1 MSQATPSATPVRNAD
16 GQKKGKKLPLIVDVA
31 IGNNGKQ
38 LYQVHESSKMVR
50 KEMPRST
57 NFALND
63 DISDEGFFI
72 SQINEQRTPI
82 RKTLGTLSPSS
93 LNQKRIRHDVYDQGD
108 DNSND
113 DNCQNDVYEQQQ
125 QQPQQQQQQQQLHQP
140 NMYENG
146 NVGVISNDPV
156 SAVGHYDNNP
166 VSHVPT
172 GAYSRVQDTDIW
184 SDDVEEAFEEVLRLI
199 PKSGLNKIK
208 IAGRSCGR
216 NELISDYIFAK
227 TGKFRTRKQVSS
239 HIQVI
244 KNLGQKLDII
254 QLINDGPIFNSHE
267 EQLESTKKF
276 EDVFSKINLN
286 KSLGFSDSMK
296 RKSDSMPMHLPATKR
311 IRRKH
316 SGNPLNKIKFSNFF
330 MSVNDQYGMNPIV
343 LTIQQNGNDVKSL
356 KLKDN
361 ANISSR
367 FPGLSDFKSCPH
379 IPIIHNMVKI
389 LLPQLPESYSID
401 DGFSS
406 SYALKYEEP
415 ENASPT
421 HTSIISSS
429 RTYSLFTCVYSY
441 GKEIVKFDEDGIQLN
456 QDREFIP
463 GFWKFFFSTF
473 GDQSEGGLSAAFK
486 GVTIKQIL
494 YESSPDSVK
503 KEQDASKVNKLKVKL
518 VLLWEFAKVSECK
531 DALTTTTKLVLPPR
545 ALASSSKTTE
555 EVFEYSE
562 PALNSIGGTPTD
574 TTSPNMDLN
583 NQNLSG
589 AATSIPGIRDTIHS
603 ASMPDINELPSSAKP
618 QVRLQKTFQSMQ
630 HLQPHQMWQQQQQQQ
645 QPLQGA
651 YTSSVASQ
659 LLNTSLSSPYAQ
671 YGMPLPQQTIGTFAP
686 PTSQTFGVSYTH
698 NSQHP
703 SANMDLM
710 MLSSMNT
717 GYGNITNNQDY
728 QFGNIGYTEG
738 FTSEF

>member
-1 MSQATPSATPVRNAD
+1 MSQATPSATPVRNAN

-72 SQINEQRTPI
+72 SQRNEERTPI

-93 LNQKRIRHDVYDQGD
+93 LNQKRIRDDVYDQGD

-113 DNCQNDVYEQQQ
+113 IDCQNIVYEQQQ
-125 QQPQQQQQQQQLHQP
+125 QPQHQP
-140 NMYENG
+140 NMYENS
-146 NVGVISNDPV
+146 NVGVVSHDP
-156 SAVGHYDNNP
+156 AAAAAGHYGNTP
-166 VSHVPT
+166 IQHIPT
-172 GAYSRVQDTDIW
+172 GAYSRVQDNDIW

-267 EQLESTKKF
+267 EQVESTRKF

-296 RKSDSMPMHLPATKR
+296 RKSDSLPMHLPATKR

-367 FPGLSDFKSCPH
+367 FPGLSDFKTCPH

-389 LLPQLPESYSID
+389 LLPQLPESYNID
-401 DGFSS
+401 NGFSS

-415 ENASPT
+415 ENVSPT
-421 HTSIISSS
+421 HASIISTSK
-429 RTYSLFTCVYSY
+429 TYSLFTCVYSY
-441 GKEIVKFDEDGIQLN
+441 GNEIVKFDEDGIQLN

-463 GFWKFFFSTF
+463 GFWKFFFGTF
-473 GDQSEGGLSAAFK
+473 GDQSDDGGFSTAFK

-494 YESSPDSVK
+494 YESSPNSVK

-545 ALASSSKTTE
+545 ALNPNSNTTQ
-555 EVFEYSE
+555 EVFEYSQ

-574 TTSPNMDLN
+574 TTSPIMDLN
-583 NQNLSG
+583 NLNLSG
-589 AATSIPGIRDTIHS
+589 AATTIPGIRDTTHS
-603 ASMPDINELPSSAKP
+603 ASMPDINELPSSGKP
-618 QVRLQKTFQSMQ
+618 QMKLQKTFQSMQ

-645 QPLQGA
+645 LQLYGG
-651 YTSSVASQ
+651 YNSSIASQ
-659 LLNTSLSSPYAQ
+659 QLNTSLTSPYAQ
-671 YGMPLPQQTIGTFAP
+671 HGMPVPQQPLAAFAP
-686 PTSQTFGVSYTH
+686 SAGVSYTH
-698 NSQHP
+698 NSLHP

-710 MLSSMNT
+710 MLSSVN
-717 GYGNITNNQDY
+717 GNSTIGHDY
-728 QFGNIGYTEG
+728 QFGNMGYTGG